1 MMIDKITH
9 KLPKDKME
17 VHDEGQYYETKNGI
31 CDGCNEVGPYMT
43 ECFCCGMYSIQ
54 SSGGGEVNY
63 NKHVLTE
70 EELLIFLTNVETNI
84 WATSLELD
92 TRHNICL
99 DNVAQ
104 WGDALLRNN
113 TLVDLTLYGIEEG
126 VKETLIE
133 ITKDREPSLTITS
146 RKAIPFFLN
155 IVV

>member
-9 KLPKDKME
+9 KPPKDKME
-17 VHDEGQYYETKNGI
+17 DHDEGQYYETENGI

-43 ECFCCGMYSIQ
+43 ECYCCGMYSIQ
-54 SSGGGEVNY
+54 SSGGGEVKY

-70 EELLIFLTNVETNI
+70 EELLIFLTNIGTNI

>member
-1 MMIDKITH
+1 M
-9 KLPKDKME
+9 
-17 VHDEGQYYETKNGI
+17 NGI
-31 CDGCNEVGPYMT
+31 FDGCNEVGPYMT

-54 SSGGGEVNY
+54 SSGGGEVKY

-70 EELLIFLTNVETNI
+70 EELLIFLTNVGTNI